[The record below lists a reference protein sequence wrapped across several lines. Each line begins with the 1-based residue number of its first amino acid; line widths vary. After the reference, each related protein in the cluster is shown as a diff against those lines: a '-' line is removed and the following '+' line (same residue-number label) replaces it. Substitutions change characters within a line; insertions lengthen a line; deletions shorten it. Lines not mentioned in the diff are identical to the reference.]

1 MEHPVAQGSE
11 AWLLLRQGRP
21 TASEFDSL
29 VTPEFVPRKGQTPE
43 TYLYRKL
50 AEVFAGVSTDTVNSW
65 AMDQGAILESEAI
78 PWFEFQYD
86 VKVRRV
92 GFVTTDDMKVGCSP
106 DGLIGED
113 GGIEVKCPQAHTH
126 LQYLM
131 EGRVPKEY
139 LAQVHGCMFVT
150 GRSWWNFISYHRK
163 FPPLVVRVER
173 DETIQAVLAQV
184 LAAFVAKFEAALAK
198 VDSMQPPSRRRRK
211 A

>member
-1 MEHPVAQGSE
+1 
-11 AWLLLRQGRP
+11 
-21 TASEFDSL
+21 
-29 VTPEFVPRKGQTPE
+29 
-43 TYLYRKL
+43 
-50 AEVFAGVSTDTVNSW
+50 
-65 AMDQGAILESEAI
+65 MDQGAILESEAI

-184 LAAFVAKFEAALAK
+184 LAAFVAKFDAALAK